1 MDFAI
6 FGCVL
11 SYQPIYHHDGVI
23 RTRIRLTEKQARAL
37 KAQARM
43 EERSIVELV
52 RECVTGY
59 LARRRTPDMPELAR
73 RARAL
78 RGRFRSG
85 VAELAEAH
93 ARHLDDASGP

>member
-6 FGCVL
+6 FGCVP